1 MFQRKLM
8 GAVAA
13 AAIVAAACG
22 PSGASTAPTTAP
34 GTTTPATGTP
44 ATAAPTTA
52 VDKGIDSI
60 GAGEGELNLIVWPGY
75 AESGKNVPEYNWVT
89 PFETKTGCKVKTI
102 KEAGS
107 SDEMVTLIRQG
118 GQYDGL
124 SASGDATV
132 RLIKDG
138 LVSAVDV
145 EKLFA
150 EWKNF
155 WGPMQSPVHNTID
168 GVHYGISH
176 GWGANLLMWNTQK
189 ITTAPTSWSAVFATD
204 PLPAY
209 AGKVTAYNYAIYIAD
224 AALYLSKTNPALGIT
239 DPYELTKAQFD
250 ASVALLKEQKAKLIG
265 KYWGTYGENIADFE
279 QDLSQIGTTWPY
291 QVSALKAEDPPVPVE
306 AVLPAEGA
314 TGWADTWMLAKDAKN
329 PNCMLMWMDWMS
341 QPGTQQQVAEY
352 FGEAPANLKACDLI
366 DANPGPYGYKGFCA
380 DQHASDEAYASAI
393 KFWKTPLADCG
404 DARGATC
411 IDFSAWVSAWD
422 EILAVP
428 SANK

>member
-1 MFQRKLM
+1 MFQRKL
-8 GAVAA
+8 GGVIAIAA
-13 AAIVAAACG
+13 LAAAACG
-22 PSGASTAPTTAP
+22 PGTATTAPATGSPATQAPPATTAPATAGPTTA
-34 GTTTPATGTP
+34 
-44 ATAAPTTA
+44 A
-52 VDKGIDSI
+52 VDVISSI

-107 SDEMVTLIRQG
+107 SDEMVTLVNG

-138 LVSAVDV
+138 KVSAVDV
-145 EKLFA
+145 EKLFP
-150 EWKNF
+150 EWKNM

-168 GVHYGISH
+168 GIHYGVSH
-176 GWGANLLMWNTQK
+176 GWGANLLMWRTDK

-204 PLPAY
+204 PKPSY

-224 AALYLSKTNPALGIT
+224 AALYLSKANASLGIT
-239 DPYELTKAQFD
+239 DPYELTQPQFD
-250 ASVALLKEQKAKLIG
+250 AAVALLKDQKAKLIG

-279 QDLSQIGTTWPY
+279 QDLSWIGTTWPY
-291 QVSALKAEDPPVPVE
+291 QLGALQAEDPPIAVD
-306 AVLPAEGA
+306 AVLPSEGA
-314 TGWADTWMLAKDAKN
+314 TGWADTWMVTKDAKH
-329 PNCMLMWMDWMS
+329 PNCMLMWMDWMT

-352 FGEAPANLKACDLI
+352 FGEAPANLAACPLLDS
-366 DANPGPYGYKGFCA
+366 NPGPWGYKGFC
-380 DQHASDEAYASAI
+380 DFNHASDDAFAANV

-404 DARGATC
+404 DSRGTTC
-411 IDFSAWVSAWD
+411 VDFSAWVSAWTD
-422 EILAVP
+422 ILAVP
-428 SANK
+428 SAQ

>member
-1 MFQRKLM
+1 MFHRKLM
-8 GAVAA
+8 GALATT
-13 AAIVAAACG
+13 AIVAAAC
-22 PSGASTAPTTAP
+22 SGGTPTAAPPTA
-34 GTTTPATGTP
+34 GPATTGP
-44 ATAAPTTA
+44 ATAAPPTTA
-52 VDKGIDSI
+52 PTAGVPVVSTI
-60 GAGEGELNLIVWPGY
+60 GPGEGELNLIVWPGY

-102 KEAGS
+102 KEAGA

-145 EKLFA
+145 EKLFP

-168 GVHYGISH
+168 GIHYGLSH
-176 GWGANLLMWNTQK
+176 GWGANLLMWDTTK
-189 ITTAPTSWSAVFATD
+189 VTTAPTSWSSVFTTD

-239 DPYELTKAQFD
+239 DPYELTKDQFD
-250 ASVALLKEQKAKLIG
+250 ASVALLKDQKAKLIG

-279 QDLSQIGTTWPY
+279 QGLSEIGTTWPY
-291 QVSALKAEDPPVPVE
+291 QVGALKAEDPPIKVE
-306 AVLPAEGA
+306 AILPTEGA
-314 TGWADTWMLAKDAKN
+314 TGWADTWMLAKDAKH

-341 QPGTQQQVAEY
+341 QPSTQQQVVEY

-366 DANPGPYGYKGFCA
+366 DANPGPYGYKGFCT
-380 DQHASDEAYASAI
+380 DQHASDEAFAAAI

-411 IDFSAWVSAWD
+411 TDFSAWVSAWD